1 MDNRIKLAEIEGNYQ
16 RTIPIYEAVRYGGPP
31 PKIVDY
37 RYPTPDELPT
47 YESRDDLQ
55 RIIDGMDKLTLGM
68 YWDALVYI
76 FNRDRDSY
84 SYFELL
90 TATVEQI
97 QEAILRACGKWDES
111 KVTDGEG

>member
-1 MDNRIKLAEIEGNYQ
+1 MENRIKLAEIEGYSLDPVKQ
-16 RTIPIYEAVRYGGPP
+16 GGVIYNFALNGVG
-31 PKIVDY
+31 KNSI
-37 RYPTPDELPT
+37 PT

-97 QEAILRACGKWDES
+97 QEAILRACGKWDEP
-111 KVTDGEG
+111 KGTEGSE